1 MSPHGRIARA
11 VSWSAIDVLVRHGL
25 NFVVLVILARFLSP
39 ADFGLVAMLALFV
52 AVAALLVESG
62 FSQALIQRKQTTHL
76 DESTIFFFTVL
87 MGGLIAIALCTIAP
101 WIAGFYGQ
109 PVLEQMTYWMALNL
123 FLKSLAT
130 IHTTLL
136 AKELN
141 FKLITKTGTVSA
153 LISGGVAIFMAMHE
167 WGVWSLIGQVLTAT
181 ITSVLLLWMF
191 HSWRPQMAFSFASL
205 RSYFGFGG
213 YLLWTGLLGTL
224 HIHLYALLI
233 GKMHSVQDVGF
244 FSQAQRL
251 QQLPVSIMTNVVGRV
266 AFPVFS
272 EAADDKVRLAR
283 GVRKALTSVMFVN
296 APLML
301 AMMVLA
307 EPLVVGLLGEKW
319 LPAVPVLQVLTAVG
333 LMWPLHALN
342 INVLKAQGHSAL
354 NARIQIIKLTVA
366 VALLLI
372 LSPYGILAIAYGQ
385 VVVSILGLFVN
396 TYYTNKLLDYGG
408 MQQLRDIFPYLA
420 ASAPMVLGIWGT
432 VWLLS
437 WPIWLELL
445 TALLIGSCIYL
456 LVSKWAK
463 LEALENMI
471 MMLKKVK
478 S

>member
-1 MSPHGRIARA
+1 VSPHGRIARA